1 MLRRLLL
8 LGVFLPASVH
18 ADAGGEP
25 LPCEDDPALSAAA
38 AELLL
43 SEDAVNSEG
52 LTHALRAAGSDAVA
66 VRALMWRGDT
76 SSEARSWLADF
87 AQRSDAPMACGIA
100 HGASKHLLLATARG
114 GVLQPLDARS
124 RAVRGKLQ
132 PGFKAAELVI
142 ADASGGLQRFA
153 VDARTL
159 ARGVPLDAELP
170 RPVQIQL
177 VARGRHGPRPLAE
190 RVLPAD
196 DASAEDNSPRPGP
209 SAPPA
214 TTSSAT
220 EHSVARTAE
229 LLTELRHDGRRP
241 DLRDNDLLTKVA
253 SEHAQRV
260 CTAGVVAHELEP
272 GANPEQRLRAAGIQA
287 RRVGETVAR
296 AASSEAAF
304 AAFEHS
310 PSHRLTLLERGFTD
324 VGIGESIDAQQRH
337 CVVVLLAEWPR
348 YVGH

>member
-1 MLRRLLL
+1 
-8 LGVFLPASVH
+8 
-18 ADAGGEP
+18 
-25 LPCEDDPALSAAA
+25 
-38 AELLL
+38 
-43 SEDAVNSEG
+43 
-52 LTHALRAAGSDAVA
+52 
-66 VRALMWRGDT
+66 
-76 SSEARSWLADF
+76 LADF
-87 AQRSDAPMACGIA
+87 AKSSDAPMACGIA

-153 VDARTL
+153 VDARSL

-196 DASAEDNSPRPGP
+196 DASADDSAARPSP
-209 SAPPA
+209 SEPPPVA
-214 TTSSAT
+214 TSSAA
-220 EHSVARTAE
+220 EHSGARTAA
-229 LLTELRHDGRRP
+229 LLTELRHDERRP

-260 CTAGVVAHELEP
+260 CAKGVVAHELER

-348 YVGH
+348 YVGN